1 VSYVETR
8 CSPRSRPPAY
18 VGAARGFRF
27 ARALFVALAVS
38 LSACMVPTPVEQAQA
53 LVRQNR
59 PEEAAKKLRERLT
72 SHPDDLASRGLLIR
86 IDGLLGRLDL
96 ARKDADLLAA
106 RVGPTD
112 PRPKIEMGHAFELA
126 HEYEQAIASYDEA
139 AAMDPK
145 SPAGPREAGLRA
157 ARWGEVELALPRL
170 LEAVRRGADDAE
182 VLHAL
187 ALAQVHERLYEDAER
202 TYRTTLARHPDAVEN
217 WLGLATL
224 ALVKKDYASALS
236 AYESLARRRPDSTQA
251 SLGRAYA
258 LAKLGRREEATR
270 ELAHAEALG
279 APAAYVAKQ
288 RAALATPPAPVAPPA
303 SPESA
308 PEDPVSP

>member
-1 VSYVETR
+1 M
-8 CSPRSRPPAY
+8 RSLASVPPALSRTF
-18 VGAARGFRF
+18 VL
-27 ARALFVALAVS
+27 ALVVALGVS
-38 LSACMVPTPVEQAQA
+38 LSACVVPTPVEEAQA

-59 PEEAAKKLRERLT
+59 PEEAAKKLRERLA
-72 SHPDDLASRGLLIR
+72 SRPDDIASRGLLIR

-96 ARKDADLLAA
+96 ARKDAALLAA
-106 RVGPTD
+106 QVGPTD

-139 AAMDPK
+139 AALDPK
-145 SPAGPREAGLRA
+145 SPLGPREAGLRA

-202 TYRTTLARHPDAVEN
+202 TYRKALARHPDAVEN

-224 ALVKKDYASALS
+224 ALVKKDYAGALA
-236 AYESLARRRPDSTQA
+236 AYESLAQRRPESIQA
-251 SLGRAYA
+251 SLGKAYA

-279 APAAYVAKQ
+279 APAAYVVKQ
-288 RAALATPPAPVAPPA
+288 RAALAAPTAPAPLSAPR
-303 SPESA
+303 ESA
-308 PEDPVSP
+308 PEDPVPP